1 MGLLDSLKGLFGGK
15 KKAGAG
21 GTPQRQL
28 QDLAKK
34 ADDQAEKLAKK
45 DGAVGNA
52 AAKAHEALDK
62 VDGD

>member
-1 MGLLDSLKGLFGGK
+1 MGLLDRVKGVFGGK
-15 KKAGAG
+15 SKSGAG
-21 GTPQRQL
+21 VPKKQL

-45 DGAVGNA
+45 DGAVGKA
-52 AAKAHEALDK
+52 AGKAHEVLDK